1 MVSYLIGNVEE
12 IYSDSILLVTNSG
25 IGFTIFVLSSD
36 KFVKKSLIKLYI
48 FSFNKDNNFLF
59 YGFNKKELFLAFKLL
74 NDVQGIGP
82 KTAMQILKNIDIDRL
97 FLYIANHKRNELS
110 LISGIG
116 KKADRLILELAP
128 KINKITLNN
137 IPYENV
143 YNALLTL
150 GYDANLLGNFFNN
163 VKDNLDE
170 GEVFKQA
177 IRSLKNA

>member
-1 MVSYLIGNVEE
+1 M
-12 IYSDSILLVTNSG
+12 
-25 IGFTIFVLSSD
+25 
-36 KFVKKSLIKLYI
+36 
-48 FSFNKDNNFLF
+48 
-59 YGFNKKELFLAFKLL
+59 
-74 NDVQGIGP
+74 QGIGP

-110 LISGIG
+110 LVSGIG

-143 YNALLTL
+143 YNALVTL